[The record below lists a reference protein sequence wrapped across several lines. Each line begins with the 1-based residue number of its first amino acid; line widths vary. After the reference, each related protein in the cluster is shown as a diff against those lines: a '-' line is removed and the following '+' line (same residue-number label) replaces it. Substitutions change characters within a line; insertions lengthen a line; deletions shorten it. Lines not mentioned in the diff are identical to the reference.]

1 MYARRIS
8 SFMIALA
15 ILISRL
21 NLQARKL
28 YIAVITV
35 DGTDTLSKGTNSIL
49 NLTEFFD
56 NVSLEELFPDYTPN
70 SGVFARVDFRGV
82 GAILTLEANSTRSHS
97 RLGRIT
103 TMRTTD
109 LN

>member
-1 MYARRIS
+1 MYARSIL
-8 SFMIALA
+8 SFMIGFA
-15 ILISRL
+15 ILLSPL
-21 NLQARKL
+21 NSQARKL

-35 DGTDTLSKGTNSIL
+35 DGADTLTEGTNSIL
-49 NLTEFFD
+49 SITEFFD
-56 NVSLEELFPDYTPN
+56 NVSLEKLFPDYTPN
-70 SGVFARVDFRGV
+70 SGVFVRVDFRGV

>member
-1 MYARRIS
+1 
-8 SFMIALA
+8 
-15 ILISRL
+15 
-21 NLQARKL
+21 
-28 YIAVITV
+28 
-35 DGTDTLSKGTNSIL
+35 
-49 NLTEFFD
+49 
-56 NVSLEELFPDYTPN
+56 LFPDYTPN